1 MNVDY
6 VDVSKE
12 HNIVGEASF
21 WDEAKWDV
29 NKFIGHNINRS
40 YSMMI
45 GRRGKVFSVYI
56 SNQGEFRGVYDSMPV
71 LEEISKMDYNDVV
84 YAVDINEHTLKYYNI
99 GNYNPEIGG
108 YHVEINEKDLF
119 QPMKIHEFNGLY
131 ELKGYR

>member
-56 SNQGEFRGVYDSMPV
+56 SNQGEFRGVYDSMPS
-71 LEEISKMDYNDVV
+71 LEEMSKMDYNDVF
-84 YAVDINEHTLKYYNI
+84 YAVDNNEHTLKYYKI